1 MWIPNTHLSQPALLP
16 RVLKF
21 PPFYFGGIWVLALC
35 RLALTLLTRHGD
47 ARAAKTN
54 MRGKIFLYP
63 EGRVVRLGCCRN
75 SHKLMWRRGDNLLQP
90 LLGISLTWCVDVT
103 QSLTFPSI
111 PPPKSSGKL
120 RNANLA
126 WYVIMCLLLIR
137 DVRRTDDLAKCACN
151 RSQIFCNLLLV
162 IIFCFYSFLL
172 YAGLGRLPSVLAFV
186 FSFRRFLSVIFF
198 NKCSSVCSL
207 TFAIVIFLSF
217 LLHHHHQ
224 YQIIPQKEF

>member
-75 SHKLMWRRGDNLLQP
+75 SHKLMWRRGDNLLQL

-111 PPPKSSGKL
+111 PPQVERKIKERSFGLVCDNVSAVDPRCSEDGRPCK
-120 RNANLA
+120 
-126 WYVIMCLLLIR
+126 MCM
-137 DVRRTDDLAKCACN
+137 
-151 RSQIFCNLLLV
+151 
-162 IIFCFYSFLL
+162 
-172 YAGLGRLPSVLAFV
+172 
-186 FSFRRFLSVIFF
+186 
-198 NKCSSVCSL
+198 
-207 TFAIVIFLSF
+207 
-217 LLHHHHQ
+217 
-224 YQIIPQKEF
+224 